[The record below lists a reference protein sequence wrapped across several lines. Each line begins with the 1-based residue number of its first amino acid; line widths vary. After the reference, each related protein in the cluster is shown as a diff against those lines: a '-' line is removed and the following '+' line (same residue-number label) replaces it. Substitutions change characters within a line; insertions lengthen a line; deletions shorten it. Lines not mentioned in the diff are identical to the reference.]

1 MAPHAG
7 ASRIRRALTIAV
19 AVTSCAIATTVSSA
33 PAQEPDTT
41 PPETTI
47 TSGPAEGEAVNTDAP
62 MFAWA
67 SSEPNSTFRCV
78 VDAIPLASCE
88 LTFAMGATSGPHTF
102 SVAATDPA
110 GNTDPTPATRNFTV
124 HLEGVSL
131 PDLGQCPLDGKAVVG
146 TKGSDTRVGTR
157 ATDLMY
163 GLAGNDL
170 LRGAAGADCISGG
183 SGNDRVLGDGGG
195 DFLFGGSG
203 NDVITGQSGND
214 AVYGDTGN
222 DRVTGGG
229 GNDTVDGGA
238 GRDRLSDSS
247 GRDTFAAGPGNDLV
261 NARDTSRA
269 GRRIA
274 DRVSCGSGRYDVAL
288 VDAADRVASD
298 CERVR
303 RR

>member
-1 MAPHAG
+1 MASHAG
-7 ASRIRRALTIAV
+7 ASRIRRCLATAL
-19 AVTSCAIATTVSSA
+19 AVTACAIVATVSSA

-47 TSGPAEGEAVNTDAP
+47 TSGPAEGEILNSDAP

-67 SSEPNSTFRCV
+67 SSEPNSTFKCV
-78 VDAIPLASCE
+78 VDGAAIADCNDAFATGASP
-88 LTFAMGATSGPHTF
+88 GPHTF

-110 GNTDPTPATRNFTV
+110 GNGDPTPATRSFTV
-124 HLEGVSL
+124 RLEGGSL
-131 PDLGQCPLDGKAVVG
+131 PELGSCPLDGKLTVATNG
-146 TKGSDTRVGTR
+146 ADTRTGT
-157 ATDLMY
+157 AGTDLIY
-163 GLAGNDL
+163 GRAGNDL
-170 LRGAAGADCISGG
+170 LRGAAGRDCITGQSGDDRLFGG
-183 SGNDRVLGDGGG
+183 SGG

-203 NDVITGQSGND
+203 NDRIAGQSGND
-214 AVYGDTGN
+214 AVYGDAGN
-222 DRVTGGG
+222 DRVTGGT

-238 GRDRLSDSS
+238 GRDHLSDAD
-247 GRDTFAAGPGNDLV
+247 GRDTFAAGAGNDLV
-261 NARDTSRA
+261 DARDTSRA